1 MDYSEVTIVIIMET
15 VVKRRSLTNTKIGAF
30 AAVGVAYFLL
40 ILSSGF
46 VTISDSN
53 GTHHWNHMEPPH
65 LVSAACLILCLLLGI
80 VRKRIAHRLTS
91 AEPLRRN
98 HKLLTAFSTGIMA
111 VMLFPSVFFVDSTS
125 YFLYGTEAWSPLYL
139 IYVLFEVAGFFLVLD
154 FFMES
159 NMRRRLSSSVL
170 AKLGLLTQFIV
181 CLAYEVI
188 FDLLGSWSILTF
200 IIFTLLAVGQHY
212 MLTTAGSI
220 GHGQDSNGSLLPMTG
235 EDQSGYGFNSNGH
248 GGGSSSS
255 HGSALATLRSFFEF
269 SNQQSDY
276 AASEDDGEKYL
287 PLDAMRSRRR
297 ADASVGLTGPHLI
310 RNIYKSAADVIGEIW
325 ASSTSRKIFLFM
337 LFNFGFMFVELAY
350 GWWTNS
356 LGLITD
362 AFHMLFDCTALGIG
376 LYAEVMSRWPARQG
390 YSFGFG
396 RVEVL
401 AGYLNGV
408 FLCFISFSIFAH
420 SIVRIWYPPDV
431 LTDRLLL
438 VSCLGLGVN
447 LIGIFAFH
455 DFDVLELIGLK
466 KKKEHDHDHDHEHSH
481 DHGHGHSH
489 GGHSHAGHSHHGHD
503 CDHHSDNLTGIFLHI
518 LADALGSVSV
528 IISSILI
535 WQFGWNIVDPICSL
549 LSSILIFASVVPLL
563 KSSVTVLMQ
572 TAPSRVSNK
581 INSLMDRVHATP
593 GVLLCSSRHFWALTS
608 DHIVGSMNLQITP
621 EADPYTILSAVQQ
634 ECRKVGAKDMTI
646 QLTADAHPRS

>member
-1 MDYSEVTIVIIMET
+1 MTIVIIMET
-15 VVKRRSLTNTKIGAF
+15 VVKGRSLNRTKIGAF

-91 AEPLRRN
+91 MEPLRRN
-98 HKLLTAFSTGIMA
+98 HKLLTAFTSGIMA
-111 VMLFPSVFFVDSTS
+111 LILMPSIFFVDSTS
-125 YFLYGTEAWSPLYL
+125 YFLYGTEAWSPVYL
-139 IYVLFEVAGFFLVLD
+139 IYVLFEIAGLFLILD

-159 NMRRRLSSSVL
+159 NMRRRLSSSTL
-170 AKLGLLTQFIV
+170 AKLGLLTQFVI
-181 CLAYEVI
+181 CLTYEVI
-188 FDLLGSWSILTF
+188 SDLLGSWSILTF
-200 IIFTLLAVGQHY
+200 IIFALLAVGQHY
-212 MLTTAGSI
+212 MLTTAGNV
-220 GHGQDSNGSLLPMTG
+220 GHAQDSDGSLLPMTG
-235 EDQSGYGFNSNGH
+235 EDQSGYGFNSNGR
-248 GGGSSSS
+248 SSSS
-255 HGSALATLRSFFEF
+255 AGSALATLRSFFEF
-269 SNQQSDY
+269 SNQQSDN
-276 AASEDDGEKYL
+276 AASEEDGERYL
-287 PLDAMRSRRR
+287 PLDAVRGRGRF
-297 ADASVGLTGPHLI
+297 DASAASSGLTGPHLI
-310 RNIYKSAADVIGEIW
+310 RNIYKSAADVMAEIW
-325 ASSTSRKIFLFM
+325 ASPTSRKIFLFM
-337 LFNFGFMFVELAY
+337 LVNFAFMFVELAY

-376 LYAEVMSRWPARQG
+376 LYAEVMSRWPPRTG
-390 YSFGFG
+390 FSFGFG

-420 SIVRIWYPPDV
+420 SLVRIWYPPDV
-431 LTDRLLL
+431 ITDRLLL
-438 VSCLGLGVN
+438 VSCIGLGVN
-447 LIGIFAFH
+447 LVGIFAFH

-466 KKKEHDHDHDHEHSH
+466 KKKEGHDHDHD
-481 DHGHGHSH
+481 HGHSH
-489 GGHSHAGHSHHGHD
+489 GGHSHGHSHHGHD
-503 CDHHSDNLTGIFLHI
+503 CDHHSDNLYGIFLHI

-549 LSSILIFASVVPLL
+549 LISLLIFGSVIPLL

-572 TAPSRVSNK
+572 TAPTRVSNK
-581 INSLMDRVHATP
+581 IEGLMDRVHATP
-593 GVLLCSSRHFWALTS
+593 GVIMCTAKHFWSLTP
-608 DHIVGSMNLQITP
+608 DKLVASMNLQITP
-621 EADPYTILSAVQQ
+621 EADPYTILSAVEQQ
-634 ECRKVGAKDMTI
+634 CRSVGAKDITI
-646 QLTADAHPRS
+646 QLTADSNSRS